1 MRRVGWLVLWVA
13 ILQGCSFSQPRAP
26 IRDAARHNHPVRHP
40 VQPTVDHVIVQPGE
54 NLFRIAFEHGLDYR
68 ELAQWNG
75 LSDPSK
81 IRVGE
86 SLRLTP
92 PPERPVSDKAL
103 PADKPATTSPPVPA
117 PKPVSTPVQAAVS
130 TVDTT
135 EEAPSSWGWPAQGK
149 VVTEFNENV
158 GAKGIDIAG
167 KRGSPVLAT
176 APGRVIYAG
185 AGLRGYGKLII
196 IKHSKILLSA
206 YGHNDKVLVTEGQIV
221 KLGQPIAEMGST
233 DADRVK
239 LHFEIRE
246 YGKPVDPMTYLSG
259 SPG

>member
-1 MRRVGWLVLWVA
+1 MRRVGWLLLWVV
-13 ILQGCSFSQPRAP
+13 ILQGCSFSQTHAP
-26 IRDAARHNHPVRHP
+26 IRDASHRSHAVRHP
-40 VQPTVDHVIVQPGE
+40 VRPTADHVIVQPGD
-54 NLFRIAFEHGLDYR
+54 NLFRIAFDHGLEYR
-68 ELAQWNG
+68 QLAQWNG
-75 LSDPSK
+75 LSDPSR
-81 IRVGE
+81 IYVGQ

-92 PPERPVSDKAL
+92 PPERPQPEKSPPV
-103 PADKPATTSPPVPA
+103 DKPATAIAPTPDPIPAPTPAPVPA
-117 PKPVSTPVQAAVS
+117 STDD
-130 TVDTT
+130 TV
-135 EEAPSSWGWPAQGK
+135 EEGPASWVWPAQGK
-149 VVTEFNENV
+149 VVTEFNEGN
-158 GAKGIDIAG
+158 GAKGLDIAG